1 MFALRTNDNA
11 NSPPHALSASLQHS
25 RRNRI
30 TNALP
35 RFEISK
41 ADGGYV
47 LHIEAE
53 GGEKLDLCTSYDQ
66 LDVIADAIDE
76 QLDVDEDEA
85 LGVEDGHEAAQAR

>member
-1 MFALRTNDNA
+1 M
-11 NSPPHALSASLQHS
+11 
-25 RRNRI
+25 
-30 TNALP
+30 TNALA

-41 ADGGYV
+41 ADGGYI

-53 GGEKLDLCTSYDQ
+53 GGETLDLRTSYDQ

-85 LGVEDGHEAAQAR
+85 LGVEGGNEAPAR